1 MGLHKADGS
10 TARSQSLLPLLVI
23 FIAGVVVGV
32 WLTQRDPQVIPA
44 LSALPTSEPQTV
56 HEVAPSVAPPTDPLS
71 FVAEAEAQTFAE
83 SEAVIS
89 AVPSASRETIAATD
103 DAPPSLAALRE
114 QFVAARLAADRQEAR
129 RLLSQMLELDGYS
142 GLTVVSNAEWLYTWG
157 SKEAAIRRLLEHQA
171 YERDQQL
178 LQVIAKDLHDWLPK
192 FLTALLR
199 GLDRERQLAFLGY
212 LTVQRPQVSRY
223 RWELALLQFKLR
235 DDDAATITLS
245 TLLYDPVWGPKAVA
259 LQRRI
264 DERLALLAEY
274 DIRLP
279 IERSGKHHVLPVR
292 LNGIGR
298 ARLIIDT
305 GATRTLLSPAA
316 MARAGL
322 GGSDEVGRVSVST
335 ASDVVE
341 APLMRVGIELQGSGR
356 DSYGNPAKREYTVIV
371 YDSPLSN
378 GIDGLLGMDVLG
390 QYRFYI
396 DQQQNFLYL
405 RPQL

>member
-1 MGLHKADGS
+1 MVVHKADNS
-10 TARSQSLLPLLVI
+10 TAKPQSLLPLLVI
-23 FIAGVVVGV
+23 FIAGIVVGV
-32 WLTQRDPQVIPA
+32 WLTNR
-44 LSALPTSEPQTV
+44 EPQAVLAQGVSPMLAPPTV
-56 HEVAPSVAPPTDPLS
+56 PEVVPSVVPPTDPFS
-71 FVAEAEAQTFAE
+71 FVARTETQTFTGTKTVI
-83 SEAVIS
+83 SEA
-89 AVPSASRETIAATD
+89 PSASRETVASVD
-103 DAPPSLAALRE
+103 DNPLSLVDLRE
-114 QFVAARLAADRQEAR
+114 QFVAARLAEDRREAR
-129 RLLSQMLELDGYS
+129 RLLSQMLELDAYS
-142 GLTVVSNAEWLYTWG
+142 GLTVVSDAEWLYMLG
-157 SKEAAIRRLLEHQA
+157 SKEVAIRRLLEHQA
-171 YERDQQL
+171 YERDEQL
-178 LQVIAKDLHDWLPK
+178 LQVIARDLHGWLPK
-192 FLTALLR
+192 FLGALLR
-199 GLDRERQLAFLGY
+199 GLDRESQLAFLSY
-212 LTVQRPQVSRY
+212 LVVQRPQVSRY

-245 TLLYDPVWGPKAVA
+245 TLLYDPVWGPKAVD

-279 IERSGKHHVLPVR
+279 IERSGKHHILPVR

-322 GGSDEVGRVSVST
+322 GGGDEVGRVVMST
-335 ASDVVE
+335 VSDVVD
-341 APLMRVGIELQGSGR
+341 APLVRVGIELEGAGG
-356 DSYGNPAKREYTVIV
+356 DGYGNPAEREYTVIV
-371 YDSPLSN
+371 YDSPLSD